1 MILIDANILLYAYD
15 ADAPQHAACRN
26 WLEGIFDRHEAV
38 GFSWSTILS
47 FLRLSTDSRVY
58 RVPRN
63 PKEAGDIVNN
73 WLDQPAAYLL
83 QPGEEH
89 WAILS
94 RLIREGQAR
103 GPLITDAHLA
113 ALAIEHGAALCT
125 NDRDFTR
132 FPGLRLLNPLATPV
146 PARRRSRSRA

>member
-1 MILIDANILLYAYD
+1 MIIVDANILLYAYD
-15 ADAPQHAACRN
+15 VDAAQHTTCLN
-26 WLEGIFDRHEAV
+26 WLEGVFGKQEAI

-63 PKEAGDIVNN
+63 AKESAEIVNN
-73 WLDQPAAYLL
+73 WLAQPAAYLL

-103 GPLITDAHLA
+103 GPLIMDAHLA
-113 ALAIEHGAALCT
+113 ALAIEHGASLCT
-125 NDRDFTR
+125 NDKDFTR
-132 FPGLRLLNPLATPV
+132 FPGLKLVNPLTDQK
-146 PARRRSRSRA
+146 

>member
-15 ADAPQHAACRN
+15 ADATQHAVCRD
-26 WLEGIFDRHEAV
+26 WLEGIFSRKEAV

-47 FLRLSTDSRVY
+47 FLRLSTDSRVF
-58 RVPRN
+58 RVTR
-63 PKEAGDIVNN
+63 KWTEAEDIVSG
-73 WLDQPAAYLL
+73 WLQQPTAYLL
-83 QPGEEH
+83 HPGEEH

-103 GPLITDAHLA
+103 GPLIMDAHLA

-132 FPGLRLLNPLATPV
+132 FPGLKLVNPLDV
-146 PARRRSRSRA
+146 